1 MIEVNLIIIIE
12 SLKLALCL
20 IILKKIKKST
30 FLAKSAFNNGGVG
43 GVRTLVQTTIYQAFY
58 MLSF

>member
-12 SLKLALCL
+12 NLKLALCL

-30 FLAKSAFNNGGVG
+30 FQSKSAFNSGGVG
-43 GVRTLVQTTIYQAFY
+43 GVRTLVQTTIHQAFY